1 MYQSR
6 GCLNVILRM
15 TAGKH
20 GLPDIS
26 TPSSAFAWSVVT
38 VCVTRS
44 MRTAESM
51 STVDG
56 EEAGT
61 VTLSTAVQL
70 WLERVCSN
78 SSSQA
83 GIGRRGICFS
93 PIYGRNFGDA
103 LGHGMAVVQEFS
115 KEHQE

>member
-1 MYQSR
+1 
-6 GCLNVILRM
+6 
-15 TAGKH
+15 
-20 GLPDIS
+20 
-26 TPSSAFAWSVVT
+26 
-38 VCVTRS
+38 
-44 MRTAESM
+44 M

-103 LGHGMAVVQEFS
+103 LGHGMAVVQELS